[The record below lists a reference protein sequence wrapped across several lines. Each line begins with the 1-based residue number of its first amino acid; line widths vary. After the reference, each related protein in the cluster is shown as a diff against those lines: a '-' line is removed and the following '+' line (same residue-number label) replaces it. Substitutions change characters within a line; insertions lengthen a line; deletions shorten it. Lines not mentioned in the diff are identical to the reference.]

1 MQPKKYYSFI
11 ERDEV
16 QIGVRPGKSL
26 GNNIKLKNHKSQNH
40 LVLFDS
46 NYAKWK
52 T

>member
-16 QIGVRPGKSL
+16 PISVRPGKSL
-26 GNNIKLKNHKSQNH
+26 GNDAKLKDHKSQNH

-46 NYAKWK
+46 NYVKWK
-52 T
+52 R